1 MSLSA
6 AASLT
11 FDSQPSMPT
20 ATESLI
26 ITFRRQLADLQS
38 SRASGVLSQAQLQ
51 QQTTVLE
58 RRLLDLLL
66 HEPAASGPGHGQR
79 ASARLLA
86 GLVLGIV
93 LIAGIGYWFKGA
105 PAQEAQMA
113 SEGEGAGQPTAA
125 QINDMVEKLAQRL
138 QKDPNDGEGWAML
151 ARSYSVMERNDEAL
165 DAYAHAAA
173 LRPND
178 AALLVDYADA
188 LGVKNQRNLTGEPM
202 KLIARALKADPANLK
217 GLALAGTES
226 FMRKDY
232 GQAVRYWSEVQKIG
246 PAESPLVQQVVSSLQ
261 EARGR
266 AGLPAL
272 SASAPAAG
280 PIEASGN
287 ASAPVAKIQGA
298 TASVSGTVSL
308 SAALRAQVGPEDTV
322 FIFARPAT
330 GGRMPLAAQRV
341 QVKDLPYRF
350 TLDDSKSMSSAMP
363 LSSSA
368 QVVLGA
374 RISKSGDAIPQPGDL
389 SGQTGPVALGT
400 TGIALEIN
408 EVRKP

>member
-1 MSLSA
+1 
-6 AASLT
+6 
-11 FDSQPSMPT
+11 MPT
-20 ATESLI
+20 AIESLI
-26 ITFRRQLADLQS
+26 LTFRRQLADLQS
-38 SRASGVLSQAQLQ
+38 SHASGALSQAQLK

-66 HEPAASGPGHGQR
+66 NEPAAPGLGQGHR
-79 ASARLLA
+79 ASARLMTGLA
-86 GLVLGIV
+86 LVIV
-93 LIAGIGYWFKGA
+93 LIAGVGYWFKGA

-113 SEGEGAGQPTAA
+113 SESDGAGQPTAA

-151 ARSYSVMERNDEAL
+151 ARSYSVMERNEEAL
-165 DAYAHAAA
+165 DAYAHATV

-178 AALLVDYADA
+178 ATLLVDYADA
-188 LGVKNQRNLTGEPM
+188 LGVKNQRNLTGQPM
-202 KLIARALKADPANLK
+202 KLIARALKADPTNLK

-232 GQAVRYWSEVQKIG
+232 RQAVRYWSEVQKIG
-246 PAESPLVQQVVSSLQ
+246 PTDNPLVQQVESSLQ
-261 EARGR
+261 QARSL

-272 SASAPAAG
+272 SASAPAVG
-280 PIEASGN
+280 PVEASGN
-287 ASAPVAKIQGA
+287 ASAPAGKMQGA
-298 TASVSGTVSL
+298 SASVSGTVSL
-308 SAALRAQVGPEDTV
+308 STALRGQVGPEDTV
-322 FIFARPAT
+322 FIFARPAS

-389 SGQTGPVALGT
+389 SSLTGPVALGT
-400 TGIALEIN
+400 KGIALEIN